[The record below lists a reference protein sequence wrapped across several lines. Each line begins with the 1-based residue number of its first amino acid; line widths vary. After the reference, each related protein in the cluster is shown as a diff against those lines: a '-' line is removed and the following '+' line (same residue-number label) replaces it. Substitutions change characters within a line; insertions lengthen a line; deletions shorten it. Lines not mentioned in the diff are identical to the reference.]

1 MGETKTFIIHT
12 SLKGLK
18 RHAWRKNLSGFF
30 THRGRELSD
39 SEVRKLVEYGIK
51 KGYETEAEFTD
62 EEVDRLLSG
71 KTEQEKQ
78 LTLF

>member
-1 MGETKTFIIHT
+1 MGETKTFKLHA

-30 THRGRELSD
+30 THKGRNLSD
-39 SEVRKLVEYGIK
+39 REVRLLVNYGIK

-62 EEVDRLLSG
+62 EEVDRVLSE
-71 KTEQEKQ
+71 TDSQNQ
-78 LTLF
+78 LKLF